1 MGNIIAYVAAGVG
14 WCFCTALGSL
24 FAACCGNDKDGP
36 PGAKTGRKRSVFL
49 LVLSIGLAFFY
60 QYYVGP
66 MMEVNNLNSLNPVL
80 KYLAEAWT
88 DGCEDY
94 FYYDDDTLRQKCS
107 GNNGVYRVAFSALLF
122 FVLGA
127 VAAVC
132 KPTANREAWPAKY
145 ILFIFL
151 VAATLFIP
159 NEPLF
164 SPIMLNIFR
173 VGGVIFIIFNQLI
186 YLDMAFNIN
195 ESCVYKADQAD
206 LDEGEG
212 AGRKWLIALL
222 VSSAFMYISSF
233 VAIGFMY
240 KFFTGCQSNMAFIT
254 ITLVV
259 GVLSTALQLT
269 GEESS
274 VFTSGCVFAYS
285 TFLLYT
291 AVSKNPNEECNPQLG
306 EEDALGIALGVGVT
320 LIGVIWTGFSR
331 TAHKAVGEDS
341 DSVAADEDNT
351 DSARR
356 TEEGV
361 GGMVANDN
369 NAYDDEDE
377 NADGYV
383 NTFSNSWKLNVILSL
398 ITCWYAMSLT
408 SWGTIA
414 NGGSLANPSMGR
426 TSMWMVIASQWLMM
440 LLYIWTLIAPR
451 LFPDRDFS

>member
-1 MGNIIAYVAAGVG
+1 
-14 WCFCTALGSL
+14 
-24 FAACCGNDKDGP
+24 
-36 PGAKTGRKRSVFL
+36 
-49 LVLSIGLAFFY
+49 
-60 QYYVGP
+60 
-66 MMEVNNLNSLNPVL
+66 MEVSNLNSLNPAL

-88 DGCEDY
+88 DGCEEY

-107 GNNGVYRVAFSALLF
+107 GNNGVYRVAFSALVF

-127 VAAVC
+127 VAAAC

-145 ILFIFL
+145 VLFLFL
-151 VAATLFIP
+151 VAGTVFIP

-186 YLDMAFNIN
+186 ILDMAFNIN

-222 VSSAFMYISSF
+222 LSSAVMYISSF

-240 KFFTGCQSNMAFIT
+240 KFFTGCQSNAAFIT

-285 TFLLYT
+285 TYLLYT
-291 AVSKNPNEECNPQLG
+291 AVSKNPEGECNPQLG
-306 EEDALGIALGVGVT
+306 EENALGIALGVGVT
-320 LIGVIWTGFSR
+320 LIGVIWTGYSQ
-331 TAHKAVGEDS
+331 TAHKAVGEES
-341 DSVAADEDNT
+341 DAIADDADNM
-351 DSARR
+351 DPARR

-361 GGMVANDN
+361 GGVVVNEN
-369 NAYDDEDE
+369 NTHDEDE
-377 NADGYV
+377 NGEENV
-383 NTFSNSWKLNVILSL
+383 KTFSNSWKLNIILSV

-408 SWGTIA
+408 SWGSIA
-414 NGGSLANPSMGR
+414 NGGTLANPSMGR
-426 TSMWMVIASQWLMM
+426 TSMWMVIASQW
-440 LLYIWTLIAPR
+440 
-451 LFPDRDFS
+451 